1 MIAITPD
8 DPAAAAGL
16 LDAAAY
22 SAHLEESAH

>member
-8 DPAAAAGL
+8 DPAAASGL
-16 LDAAAY
+16 LDAAGY